1 VVVVIPGTAEAVG
14 QHAEVPRD
22 QRDGRRAAVHRGEGG
37 CLGVADRY
45 HFDWV
50 MGALAS
56 GWRGAHPCGLGSRR
70 QNPAV
75 DRRAKGKV
83 RAPYFDGATDASGS
97 CHAAGQSAWALR
109 DPPARALAAG
119 PPSSEPG

>member
-1 VVVVIPGTAEAVG
+1 MVVVIPGMAEAVG
-14 QHAEVPRD
+14 QHAEVLAT
-22 QRDGRRAAVHRGEGG
+22 RAAVHRGGDG
-37 CLGVADRY
+37 WLGVADRY

-50 MGALAS
+50 MGTLAS
-56 GWRGAHPCGLGSRR
+56 GWRGAHLCGLGTRR

-83 RAPYFDGATDASGS
+83 RAPYFDGATDA
-97 CHAAGQSAWALR
+97 
-109 DPPARALAAG
+109 LAAG